1 LCRCQGLVRR
11 FASGRGSRKVCM
23 KKVTFSDT
31 DEVREYNPEDTPADP
46 LPPDPAEQT
55 LAGKRGRPPKPVE
68 LLSPL
73 QLSEKRMK
81 TAEETYLGEKDAL
94 FAKVIEL
101 KDRCAWLDHPSVVAR
116 LDERLDTRCKK
127 VVELGMQWE
136 DRKREWESERKLETL
151 RAAEDKLRIVC
162 EWEAYIELTE
172 ARDAQH
178 EALAAQ
184 MREHIAIL
192 DRICESHDRMES
204 SRAAIAANEAKIA
217 ANKAEIAANK
227 DRERVLW
234 LRGIL

>member
-1 LCRCQGLVRR
+1 LMKNQNLATADAARC
-11 FASGRGSRKVCM
+11 GRGICL
-23 KKVTFSDT
+23 
-31 DEVREYNPEDTPADP
+31 
-46 LPPDPAEQT
+46 LP
-55 LAGKRGRPPKPVE
+55 
-68 LLSPL
+68 
-73 QLSEKRMK
+73 
-81 TAEETYLGEKDAL
+81 
-94 FAKVIEL
+94 
-101 KDRCAWLDHPSVVAR
+101 H
-116 LDERLDTRCKK
+116 
-127 VVELGMQWE
+127 
-136 DRKREWESERKLETL
+136 LETL

>member
-1 LCRCQGLVRR
+1 
-11 FASGRGSRKVCM
+11 M
-23 KKVTFSDT
+23 
-31 DEVREYNPEDTPADP
+31 
-46 LPPDPAEQT
+46 
-55 LAGKRGRPPKPVE
+55 
-68 LLSPL
+68 

-81 TAEETYLGEKDAL
+81 TAEETYHGEKDAL